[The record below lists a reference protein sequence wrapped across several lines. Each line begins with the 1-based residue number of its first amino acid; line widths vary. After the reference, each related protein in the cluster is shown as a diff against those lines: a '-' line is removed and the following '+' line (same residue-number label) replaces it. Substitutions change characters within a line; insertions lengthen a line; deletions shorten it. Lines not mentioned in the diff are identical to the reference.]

1 MTGPFGP
8 EITRT
13 MVAVSIGIAAV
24 GIAMPFVERGSD
36 SWSSQIALAVIFL
49 AAIGIWGLLIV
60 RAYQR
65 IKEGKQDR
73 VDSE

>member
-13 MVAVSIGIAAV
+13 MLAVLVGIAAV
-24 GIAMPFVERGSD
+24 GIAMPFVERDSD
-36 SWSSQIALAVIFL
+36 SWSSHIALAVIL
-49 AAIGIWGLLIV
+49 LVAIGIWGLLIV